1 MFDTAFSVVSSLV
14 QQFHDNE
21 PYFLGT
27 QYDEA
32 SVRKDFIDKFLIALG
47 WDVNHDTQFN
57 PYEQEVKIEN
67 RVNTGGSKRR
77 ADYAFFTAPDFR
89 DSDVRFFVEAKKP
102 SRSLYNA
109 TDYHQTIR
117 YGWNRNTPISVLTD
131 FEEFHVIDCRYKPDP
146 ATALSRKLLTF
157 HYSDYTDREKFAEL
171 YFLFSREAVANDS
184 LTKYADSLKAPRT
197 RGSAKGGVKSGVL
210 PVDEAFLTT
219 LDEYRDELARAIKNK
234 NHSLNGEALTEA
246 VQRTLDRIVFIRFLE
261 DKGIEED
268 QMKEFGSRTNST
280 WKDFI
285 DHSHS
290 LEPKYN
296 GLIFKHHRVIDDPA
310 FVPPEEA
317 VFGAIISD
325 LTEFSSPY
333 NFDQIPISILGSIY
347 ERFLGKTIT
356 VTDKRAKVIDRPEVA
371 KAGGVVYTPQYIVRY
386 IVQRT
391 IGELL
396 GDATNGGKSPEQIAK
411 MRFADIACGSG
422 SFLIEVY
429 TVLLDYYTRW
439 YQAFPDKAKKGET
452 VLRDGVPVL
461 SLQKRREILTN
472 NVFGSDID
480 FQATE
485 VTQLSLYLKLLEEAT
500 MTETHQISFIKEKL
514 LPDLR
519 GNIVCGNA
527 IVGSDYWGLFDDEA
541 PDPAEERNVNAMDF
555 RVAFRDV
562 MRQGGFDS
570 IVGNP
575 PYVRQETLGEG
586 FKRYVQSRYAV
597 YQGTADL
604 YTYFIEQGVN
614 ILKPGGRLGY
624 IVANKWM
631 RANYGKPLRIWLKGQ
646 RIDGLIDFGDLPV
659 FQTVTTYPCI
669 LLLSKD
675 TPRTEFQA
683 AQLTTLEFDSL
694 AEAIESNGYTVNQ
707 TALDDGGWSLVNE
720 RSQALL
726 DKIRSVGVPLG
737 EYLHGRIFFGIK
749 TGFDEAFIID
759 KATKERLIHEDP
771 KSTEIIK
778 SCMSG
783 REVKRYQAAKPEQF
797 LLFIPWHFP
806 LHNDSTIT
814 GASHKAEALFGK
826 EYPAIYRHLEQFK
839 KELSNRNRAETGIR
853 YEWYALQRCA
863 ATYYQEFEPP
873 KILMPSI
880 MQRARYTI
888 DTTGSYMKAQSAI
901 IATGE
906 LYILAL
912 LNSKLLDFMMH
923 SISST
928 KRGGF
933 VEHKPMYVSQ
943 LPILVVTSKDREAK
957 AVKDKIESLVLQR
970 MQAGERLRQA
980 MTDHEQNRLE
990 RQLQKIEQDIDELV
1004 YGLYRLTD
1012 EEIRIVEG

>member
-1 MFDTAFSVVSSLV
+1 MFDTAFAVVSTLV
-14 QQFHDNE
+14 EQFRANE
-21 PYFLGT
+21 SYFLAS

-157 HYSDYTDREKFAEL
+157 HYSDYTDQEKFAEL
-171 YFLFSREAVANDS
+171 YFLFSREAVGNDS
-184 LTKYADSLKAPRT
+184 LNKYADSLKSPRT
-197 RGSAKGGVKSGVL
+197 RGSAKGGMKAGVL

-396 GDATNGGKSPEQIAK
+396 GDATNGGKTPEQIAK

-429 TVLLDYYTRW
+429 TVLLDYFTRW
-439 YQAFPDKAKKGET
+439 YQAFPDTAKKGET

-527 IVGSDYWGLFDDEA
+527 IIGSDYWGLFDDEA
-541 PDPAEERNVNAMDF
+541 PDPAEERSVNAMDF

-659 FQTVTTYPCI
+659 FQSVTTYPCI

-675 TPRTEFQA
+675 APRTEFQA
-683 AQLTTLEFDSL
+683 AQLTTLDFDSL
-694 AEAIESNGYTVNQ
+694 AEAIDSNGYTVNQ
-707 TALDDGGWSLVNE
+707 TTLDDGGWSLVDE

-726 DKIRSVGVPLG
+726 DKIRSVGVPFG
-737 EYLHGRIFFGIK
+737 EYVEGKIYRGVL
-749 TGFDEAFIID
+749 TGLNEAFVID
-759 KATKERLIHEDP
+759 SETRQRLIEEDP
-771 KSTEIIK
+771 KSAELIK
-778 SCMSG
+778 PFLIG
-783 REVKRYQAAKPEQF
+783 RDIKRYQKLTANQYLIRIEKGWTRKTAGPVKDAWGWFVE
-797 LLFIPWHFP
+797 
-806 LHNDSTIT
+806 T
-814 GASHKAEALFGK
+814 
-826 EYPAIYRHLEQFK
+826 YPAIASHLKPFAVKGEKRYDKGEFWW
-839 KELSNRNRAETGIR
+839 ELRTCDY
-853 YEWYALQRCA
+853 YE
-863 ATYYQEFEPP
+863 EFEKP
-873 KILMPSI
+873 KIIYPNICKRPEFVLDEDNLYTNQKCFIISLKDQYLLGLLNSSLFYFLFRTLLPKLRGDFYEPSYVI
-880 MQRARYTI
+880 FKDFPVRAI
-888 DTTGSYMKAQSAI
+888 DTTDPEEKTI
-901 IATGE
+901 HDTIV
-906 LYILAL
+906 AL
-912 LNSKLLDFMMH
+912 
-923 SISST
+923 
-928 KRGGF
+928 
-933 VEHKPMYVSQ
+933 
-943 LPILVVTSKDREAK
+943 VT
-957 AVKDKIESLVLQR
+957 QR
-970 MQAGERLRQA
+970 IDTGERLTA
-980 MTDHEQNRLE
+980 AVTDHDVARLN
-990 RQLQKIEQDIDELV
+990 QKIQKIEQDIDELV

-1012 EEIRIVEG
+1012 EEIRIVEGNFAP

>member
-1 MFDTAFSVVSSLV
+1 MFDTAFAVVSTLV
-14 QQFHDNE
+14 EQFHANE
-21 PYFLGT
+21 AYFLGA

-157 HYSDYTDREKFAEL
+157 HYSDYTNRDKFAEL
-171 YFLFSREAVANDS
+171 YFLFSREAVGNDALS
-184 LTKYADSLKAPRT
+184 KYADSLKTSRS
-197 RGSAKGGVKSGVL
+197 RGATKGGMKAGVL

-268 QMKEFGSRTNST
+268 QMKEFGRRANST

-285 DHSHS
+285 DYSHS

-317 VFGAIISD
+317 VFGAILSD

-356 VTDKRAKVIDRPEVA
+356 VTDKRAKVVDRPEVA

-396 GDATNGGKSPEQIAK
+396 GDATNGGKTPEQIAK

-541 PDPAEERNVNAMDF
+541 PDPAEERSVNAMDF

-575 PYVRQETLGEG
+575 PYVRQETLGDG

-604 YTYFIEQGVN
+604 YAYFIEQGVN

-694 AEAIESNGYTVNQ
+694 AEAIDSNGYTVNQ
-707 TALDDGGWSLVNE
+707 TALDDGGWSLVDE

-737 EYLHGRIFFGIK
+737 EYVEGKIYRGVL
-749 TGFDEAFIID
+749 TGLNEAFVID
-759 KATKERLIHEDP
+759 SETRQRLIEEDP
-771 KSTEIIK
+771 KSAELIK
-778 SCMSG
+778 PFLIG
-783 REVKRYQAAKPEQF
+783 RDIKRYQKLTANQYLIRIEKGWTRKTAGPVKDAWEWF
-797 LLFIPWHFP
+797 VE
-806 LHNDSTIT
+806 T
-814 GASHKAEALFGK
+814 
-826 EYPAIYRHLEQFK
+826 YPAIASHLKPFAVKGEKRYDKGEFWW
-839 KELSNRNRAETGIR
+839 ELRTCDY
-853 YEWYALQRCA
+853 YE
-863 ATYYQEFEPP
+863 EFEKP
-873 KILMPSI
+873 KIIYPNICKRPEFVLDEDNLYTNQKCFIISIKDQYLLGLLNSSLFFFLFRTLLPKLRGDFYEPSYVI
-880 MQRARYTI
+880 FKDFPVRAI
-888 DTTGSYMKAQSAI
+888 DTTDPEEKTI
-901 IATGE
+901 HDTIV
-906 LYILAL
+906 AL
-912 LNSKLLDFMMH
+912 
-923 SISST
+923 
-928 KRGGF
+928 
-933 VEHKPMYVSQ
+933 
-943 LPILVVTSKDREAK
+943 VT
-957 AVKDKIESLVLQR
+957 QR
-970 MQAGERLRQA
+970 IDTGERLTA
-980 MTDHEQNRLE
+980 AVTDHDVARLNQ
-990 RQLQKIEQDIDELV
+990 RIQKIEQDIDELV
-1004 YGLYRLTD
+1004 YGLYGVTD
-1012 EEIRIVEG
+1012 EEIRIVEGNSAP